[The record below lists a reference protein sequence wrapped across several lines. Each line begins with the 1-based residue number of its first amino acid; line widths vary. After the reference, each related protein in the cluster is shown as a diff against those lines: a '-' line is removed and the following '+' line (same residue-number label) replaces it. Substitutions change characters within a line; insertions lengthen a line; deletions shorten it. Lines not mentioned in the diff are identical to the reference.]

1 MSTLVHLSSN
11 QHQAPQMRCVFLLLT
26 PREQTVIA
34 LRFGIGDG
42 NSNSLSEIGKKL
54 GVTRERVRQLEGGA
68 LMKLRALLDQASVE
82 KHQRYEHGVRQAH
95 PNTSQIK
102 ECVR

>member
-1 MSTLVHLSSN
+1 MLEDSATPPLAESTSRDLLDEEL
-11 QHQAPQMRCVFLLLT
+11 QRVFLQLT

-54 GVTRERVRQLEGGA
+54 GITRERE
-68 LMKLRALLDQASVE
+68 
-82 KHQRYEHGVRQAH
+82 
-95 PNTSQIK
+95 
-102 ECVR
+102 